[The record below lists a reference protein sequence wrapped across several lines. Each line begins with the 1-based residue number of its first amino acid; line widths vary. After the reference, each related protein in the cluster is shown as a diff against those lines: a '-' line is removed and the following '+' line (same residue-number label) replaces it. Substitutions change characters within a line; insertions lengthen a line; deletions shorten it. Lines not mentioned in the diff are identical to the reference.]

1 MGAGR
6 DGGRPSF
13 LGRPVPD
20 AYGVRR
26 VVVAPGTA
34 RLFDEAEWRDAI
46 VMIESGKLELEC
58 RSGRRYLFRRGDVL
72 WLVGLPLRAL
82 HNRGRKPTVLL
93 AVSRREL
100 GRVALQDLTPDAVR
114 RRRPFTMHT
123 GGGG

>member
-1 MGAGR
+1 MDAGR

-26 VVVAPGTA
+26 VVVAPGAA

-46 VMIESGKLELEC
+46 VTIESGKLELEC
-58 RSGRRYLFRRGDVL
+58 RSGRRCLFRRGDVL

-82 HNRGRKPTVLL
+82 HNRGRAPAVLV
-93 AVSRREL
+93 AVSRRRTDEFSAQSPSVWQ
-100 GRVALQDLTPDAVR
+100 GKT
-114 RRRPFTMHT
+114 
-123 GGGG
+123 